1 MNKNLII
8 ITVFFFHS
16 FSLYSQT
23 SIGIKTG
30 INLSK
35 AVYLNHNSNNLIKP
49 IRKIKPGFVAG
60 VFVHKKLNK
69 ILAVQA
75 EILYSQKGLK
85 TKQEPHNKTVNTMN
99 YIETPFSG
107 HYSLLENSFSSF
119 DIYIGAYAAYWTDGK
134 YKNTDLAN
142 SQTVKIKVDFNN
154 KDYKYS
160 RVDYG
165 LLAGITYHMRTID
178 LFVRYTHSM
187 SGSSSENTDA
197 LSNKV
202 FSFGMNYLIF

>member
-1 MNKNLII
+1 MNKILII
-8 ITVFFFHS
+8 ITIFFLHN

-35 AVYLNHNSNNLIKP
+35 AVYLNNNSNNLIKP
-49 IRKIKPGFVAG
+49 IRKLKPGFVVG
-60 VFVHKKLNK
+60 FFFHKKLNK

-75 EILYSQKGLK
+75 EIIYSQKGLK

-99 YIETPFSG
+99 YFETPFSG
-107 HYSLLENSFSSF
+107 HYSLFENSLSSLG
-119 DIYIGAYAAYWTDGK
+119 IYIGAYAAYWTDGK
-134 YKNTDLAN
+134 YKYTDLAS
-142 SQTVKIKVDFNN
+142 SQTVKRKVDFNN
-154 KDYKYS
+154 ENYKYS
-160 RVDYG
+160 RIDYG
-165 LLAGITYHMRTID
+165 VFAGIVYHMRKTDI
-178 LFVRYTHSM
+178 FVRYTHSM

-202 FSFGMNYLIF
+202 FSFGINYLIF